1 MNSNVFK
8 RSLTAM
14 AVTVSLGIAMPAFA
28 DNSSGSIYGRAME
41 GKTVTI
47 KNPAT
52 GFSRSV
58 TVSDSGRF
66 NFPKLPTGKYTV
78 TNGSRTNNVTV
89 TIGTGSS
96 VDFTNVEAIEIV
108 GRQLAT
114 IDTSSAESTSVFTA
128 EQIEL
133 LPVARDL
140 TSVALLAPGAT
151 SGDSGFGNLAS
162 FGGSSVAEN
171 GYFINGF
178 DVTNIRN
185 FTSFAA
191 LPYDA
196 VAQQQV
202 KTGGYGA
209 EYGRSLGGVVN
220 LVTKRGTNEWSG
232 GGSIYMTPSAFREDS
247 KDALSQDPEQG
258 YKDRYIAYRSA
269 NSYDYMSYNAYV
281 SGPVIQD
288 ELFFFGLFEGTKD
301 EVETFG
307 SQTSK
312 VRKNNSPMYLVKL
325 DWHINDNHLLEVTH
339 INNEK
344 DNEYT
349 PYSYADDVRYGSAHG
364 EAGESYEITSG
375 GDVSIVN
382 YTGFITDDL
391 TASLLWGEMNNT
403 LSARNPDIGPGA
415 ECPLVYDRRETPNSS
430 QRIGCWGIAESQYY
444 RPDPNFAPDED
455 VRESVRF
462 SVEYAMDDHT
472 IKIGYDHEKFT
483 STRRGTE
490 FSGGDYWRWHTG
502 SGKTVN
508 GVVVPE
514 GQDYIRHRQRN
525 TVSGSFEVENTAFY
539 IEDNWQ
545 VNDEWMVYLGLRSEG
560 FKNSNS
566 QGDVFVEASNQ
577 VAPRLGFAWDMGGEG
592 THKVYGTLGRYY
604 IPVASNTNIRAS
616 GIEYSLEE
624 YFLVDSADENP
635 TTSAPDKLGA
645 QLGDTLLSGSK
656 DAPDSRTVA
665 VTDLNPMYQDELI
678 LGYQQEL
685 EDWTVGAK
693 VIYREVKD
701 GMDDYCSFQPFIN
714 FAKDKGYDNFD
725 YHTLADCFLM
735 NPGRDVSLAMDL
747 ENNGTYAT
755 TVVPKEYFD
764 LDVYK
769 RKYQALELTAERPMN
784 DDWYMKASYT
794 LAKSEGNSEGYVNST
809 NEQEDAGLTQ
819 DIDNALFQHG
829 AYGPLP
835 NDRRHT
841 LKVFGAYK
849 LNDEVS
855 ISANMTISSGR
866 PMSCQGF
873 VPLEA
878 LKDELGVDY
887 DNLSGYGA
895 SSYYCNGE
903 LTQRGDEGRT
913 PWTKN
918 LDVGLSYKPA
928 SIEGLSLKI
937 DVRNILNFQEV
948 TEFVETA
955 ESGSGTAATPNPNF
969 QAPINYQ
976 TPRRVSFTA
985 RYKF

>member
-14 AVTVSLGIAMPAFA
+14 AVTVSLGMSMPAFA

-52 GFSRSV
+52 GFTRSV
-58 TVSDSGRF
+58 VIGDNGRF
-66 NFPKLPTGKYTV
+66 NFPKLPTGNYTV
-78 TNGSRTNNVTV
+78 SNGSRTNNVTV

-140 TSVALLAPGAT
+140 TSVALLAPGT
-151 SGDSGFGNLAS
+151 TGGDSGFGNLAS

-220 LVTKRGTNEWSG
+220 LVTKRGTNEWTG
-232 GGSIYMTPSAFREDS
+232 GGAIYMTPAALREDGT
-247 KDALSQDPEQG
+247 DALSQDPEQG

-269 NSYDYMSYNAYV
+269 NKYDYMSYNVYA
-281 SGPVIQD
+281 SGPLVED
-288 ELFFFGLFEGTKD
+288 KLFFFGLFEGTKD
-301 EVETFG
+301 KVETFG
-307 SQTSK
+307 SQTSTK
-312 VRKNNSPMYLVKL
+312 RENTSPMFLVKL

-339 INNEK
+339 IDNEK
-344 DNEYT
+344 ENDYT
-349 PYSYADDVRYGSAHG
+349 PYAYEDDVRYGSEHG
-364 EAGESYEITSG
+364 EAGEEYSIKSG

-382 YTGFITDDL
+382 YTGFLTDDL
-391 TASLLWGEMNNT
+391 TASVLWGEMNST
-403 LSARNPDIGPGA
+403 LAARNPDIGPGA
-415 ECPLVYDRRETPNSS
+415 DCPLVYDRRETPTSS
-430 QRIGCWGIAESQYY
+430 QRIGCWGITENQYY

-455 VRESVRF
+455 KRESLRF
-462 SVEYAMDDHT
+462 SVEYAFDDHS
-472 IKIGYDHEKFT
+472 IKIGYDTEKFT

-502 SGKTVN
+502 TGKTVN

-545 VNDEWMVYLGLRSEG
+545 VNDEWMVYLGLRAEG
-560 FKNSNS
+560 FENRNS
-566 QGDVFVEASNQ
+566 QGEVFVKADDLI
-577 VAPRLGFAWDMGGEG
+577 APRLGFAWDMGGEG
-592 THKVYGTLGRYY
+592 THKVFGTLGRYY

-616 GIEYSLEE
+616 GIEYAIEE

-645 QLGDTLLSGSK
+645 QLGDTLVSGSK
-656 DAPDSRTVA
+656 NAPDSRTIA
-665 VTDLNPMYQDELI
+665 VTDLDPMYQDELI

-693 VIYREVKD
+693 IVYREVKD
-701 GMDDYCSFQPFIN
+701 GMDDYCSHQPFID

-725 YHTLADCFLM
+725 YHSLADCFIM

-747 ENNGTYAT
+747 EDNGEYVT
-755 TVVPKEYFD
+755 TVVPKEYFG
-764 LDVYK
+764 LESYK
-769 RKYQALELTAERPMN
+769 RKYKALELTAERPMN
-784 DDWYMKASYT
+784 DDWYLKASYT
-794 LAKSEGNSEGYVNST
+794 LAKSVGNSEGYVNST

-841 LKVFGAYK
+841 LKVFGAYQ

-855 ISANMTISSGR
+855 VSANMTIASGR
-866 PMSCQGF
+866 PVSCQGF

-878 LKDELGVDY
+878 NREALGVDY
-887 DNLSGYGA
+887 SNLSGYGA

-903 LTQRGDEGRT
+903 LTNRGDEGRT

-918 LDVGLSYKPA
+918 VDLGLSYKPA
-928 SIEGLSLKI
+928 SIEGLTLKV
-937 DVRNILNFQEV
+937 DVRNIFNFQEV
-948 TEFVETA
+948 LEYVETA
-955 ESGSGTAATPNPNF
+955 EIGSGTASTPNPNF
-969 QAPINYQ
+969 KAPINYQ
-976 TPRRVSFTA
+976 TPRRVSLTA